1 MEEIVRYCGYN
12 SAYGLITDNMQN
24 DELLHLLSD
33 IIDSPEDAADFILET
48 VQDIASRVFDWK
60 DMGTIMADADD
71 IAYRNYRDGD

>member
-60 DMGTIMADADD
+60 DMGIIMADADD

>member
-60 DMGTIMADADD
+60 DMGTIMADVDD